1 MQAAADTPEEQ
12 QAQNEGRAASRRAAV
27 APTAAPTDSA
37 WPTWLNEPAGKSP
50 PTWQDTYQQWHDN
63 GYVPWQKARGA
74 NPTDIQAWNVDAGSK
89 QTKAEIDQVYI
100 NRLNEYNK
108 ANGTNIAVDSSVLGA
123 NAQPNKATWE
133 PGHGGWIENHLG
145 IKPEL
150 LLLAGAAIATGGF
163 GFAGWSSA
171 GAAGTA
177 AGATTGAT
185 GLAGTLGM
193 NAGMAATALNAGA
206 LNAGVT
212 AVMGG
217 DLKDV
222 LRAGVT
228 GAALSGV
235 GGWAKEAATPFV
247 GSAGASVASGAAMGA
262 TGAALT
268 GGDVM
273 QGLTRGAVAG
283 GVSEVGK
290 FAGDAAKSATADY
303 GKTFSS
309 LAGNAANVA
318 TRTALTGGDAG
329 TAAGRFATGLAS
341 GTVGGW
347 AKEATGS
354 DTVGNM
360 AGMATGSLIS
370 GRTPTRAGL
379 LNSLIQSNFKSAGV
393 KDPMEKV

>member
-12 QAQNEGRAASRRAAV
+12 QALDEARQAAWSASRERRAKSGSSYQRTMLSDEQNAIIDSAMPKGMDKALGIGSGWYKSLPGSEVLDKTYDTADEAKAAVSEWAKTIDPDKLKQAASASYAQHQKDWDDSKGNDDFFGIPINV
-27 APTAAPTDSA
+27 ASALMLAPA
-37 WPTWLNEPAGKSP
+37 L
-50 PTWQDTYQQWHDN
+50 
-63 GYVPWQKARGA
+63 
-74 NPTDIQAWNVDAGSK
+74 
-89 QTKAEIDQVYI
+89 
-100 NRLNEYNK
+100 
-108 ANGTNIAVDSSVLGA
+108 
-123 NAQPNKATWE
+123 
-133 PGHGGWIENHLG
+133 
-145 IKPEL
+145 
-150 LLLAGAAIATGGF
+150 IATGGAV
-163 GFAGWSSA
+163 AGWSTGGA
-171 GAAGTA
+171 AAAGT

-193 NAGMAATALNAGA
+193 NAGMGATALNAGA

-222 LRAGVT
+222 LKAGVT

-235 GGWAKEAATPFV
+235 GGWAKEAATPFL
-247 GSAGASVASGAAMGA
+247 GNAGASVASGAAMGA

-354 DTVGNM
+354 DTAGNF